1 MNANA
6 VTPILATL
14 LSELVHGAPS
24 TAAYVLNRGD
34 RGMLRSLDRLS
45 ADSASTIVAAGSSI
59 AAHVDHLR
67 YGISLMNR
75 WADGEDPWGSA
86 DWSASWSRVTVND
99 AEWTER
105 RAQLRTEVERW
116 LRAIPAPR
124 DVSETELTGM
134 IGSVVHL
141 AYHIGAIRQMDRS
154 IRGPSAND

>member
-1 MNANA
+1 
-6 VTPILATL
+6 
-14 LSELVHGAPS
+14 
-24 TAAYVLNRGD
+24 
-34 RGMLRSLDRLS
+34 
-45 ADSASTIVAAGSSI
+45 
-59 AAHVDHLR
+59 
-67 YGISLMNR
+67 
-75 WADGEDPWGSA
+75 
-86 DWSASWSRVTVND
+86 VTVND